1 MASETRL
8 TANER
13 PLFEP
18 DPIAAL
24 EYHDDASRKLAT
36 APEKMLMW
44 AVLEDAIMCVQQ
56 HDLPQSRPG
65 KRLFHEAR
73 EWIMEKDSDWFFSFE
88 SLCAALDLNPNYIRQ
103 GLMQPKKKFSDRP
116 AEADHSPVHASKKPA
131 KRRKY
136 QAAA

>member
-8 TANER
+8 TAKEG

-36 APEKMLMW
+36 VPEKMLMW

-56 HDLPQSRPG
+56 HDLPQSRAG
-65 KRLFHEAR
+65 KRFFHEAR
-73 EWIMEKDSDWFFSFE
+73 DWIMEKDSDWFFSFE

-103 GLMQPKKKFSDRP
+103 GLMQPKKKFLDRP
-116 AEADHSPVHASKKPA
+116 PEPDHSPVHASKKPA

-136 QAAA
+136 RAAA